1 LAKEQNRLRNIS
13 KRQNKT
19 LKKQLQKRAKL
30 FNKYSGCL
38 FISSPFLKLVILIID
53 K

>member
-30 FNKYSGCL
+30 FNKYSRTE
-38 FISSPFLKLVILIID
+38 FTEYYK
-53 K
+53 